1 MAAVV
6 GGLAVPVGASA
17 HLVGPAAK
25 NGMVAGT
32 ASSSAPAARDGA
44 AWLRGAKATLG
55 QRNGAF
61 SLPADARN
69 VELIS
74 KLPLDNEFGSV
85 APEQVADVVVHKT
98 TAYVMSWATPVEGT
112 RCRRGGF
119 WSVDIS
125 KPAAPVQLNFIRALD
140 RNYHGEGAHVIT
152 FPDGRDI
159 LAVNNET
166 CSASTPQRGGGFD
179 LYDVTDPGDPVALVQ
194 AAGDYSDVL
203 GTLVCCTRTAAGANE
218 PISHEYHSVW
228 MWRAGA
234 KVYLVGVDNDEQTR
248 TDLDIFDIT
257 DPTAPKAVA
266 EYDLDQEF
274 GLFEPGEEVLD
285 NDRDV
290 DGNYLNTL
298 LHDMVVKEINGVP
311 TMLASYW
318 DGGYVMLDVSDP
330 ANAQY
335 IGDTTFKATDPLT
348 GLQKSTGNAH
358 QAEFSYDNRFIL
370 GADEDFNTHRALG
383 RVDPGGPD
391 DFAFES
397 FGPADAGPPFTADTV
412 LDGQTVFAGKGCAP
426 ANYPDNVG
434 GDPTKIAL
442 IERGGACAFRTM
454 VQSAEARGY
463 RTLLMFND
471 NTAGQ
476 GCEWL
481 GVIPLQ
487 GYTGNTMML
496 FIPRTIGMRLLGAYN
511 PQTYKCTEGNNA
523 NTTPAP
529 AAPMNGK
536 RVTLRALFD
545 GWGYAHL
552 YRTGSGKLTEV
563 DAYAVDEALDE
574 DFATGFGDLSIHE
587 WATDPNAN
595 IAYSSYYGAG
605 LRVVRFGDSG
615 IEETGHFVDD
625 GGNNFWGVE
634 QFTTDEQQP
643 RRLIA
648 ASDRDFGL
656 YIFRY
661 TGPDAPVLPPK
672 QSPPQNPPLQAPVT
686 PAAPKDATKPRI
698 VSLSSANKSLKKLRA
713 GKLAIRLR
721 LDEASRVQITLQ
733 GRLTRSNGKR
743 GSLSRLAR
751 TTVANFGANRTRTVT
766 LKLSSATRKKLRRE
780 KRLPARLSFSVTDVA
795 GNVTTRNVTLTF
807 R

>member
-1 MAAVV
+1 M
-6 GGLAVPVGASA
+6 
-17 HLVGPAAK
+17 
-25 NGMVAGT
+25 
-32 ASSSAPAARDGA
+32 
-44 AWLRGAKATLG
+44 
-55 QRNGAF
+55 
-61 SLPADARN
+61 
-69 VELIS
+69 
-74 KLPLDNEFGSV
+74 
-85 APEQVADVVVHKT
+85 
-98 TAYVMSWATPVEGT
+98 
-112 RCRRGGF
+112 
-119 WSVDIS
+119 
-125 KPAAPVQLNFIRALD
+125 
-140 RNYHGEGAHVIT
+140 
-152 FPDGRDI
+152 
-159 LAVNNET
+159 
-166 CSASTPQRGGGFD
+166 
-179 LYDVTDPGDPVALVQ
+179 
-194 AAGDYSDVL
+194 
-203 GTLVCCTRTAAGANE
+203 
-218 PISHEYHSVW
+218 
-228 MWRAGA
+228 
-234 KVYLVGVDNDEQTR
+234 
-248 TDLDIFDIT
+248 
-257 DPTAPKAVA
+257 
-266 EYDLDQEF
+266 
-274 GLFEPGEEVLD
+274 
-285 NDRDV
+285 
-290 DGNYLNTL
+290 
-298 LHDMVVKEINGVP
+298 
-311 TMLASYW
+311 
-318 DGGYVMLDVSDP
+318 
-330 ANAQY
+330 
-335 IGDTTFKATDPLT
+335 
-348 GLQKSTGNAH
+348 
-358 QAEFSYDNRFIL
+358 
-370 GADEDFNTHRALG
+370 
-383 RVDPGGPD
+383 
-391 DFAFES
+391 
-397 FGPADAGPPFTADTV
+397 
-412 LDGQTVFAGKGCAP
+412 
-426 ANYPDNVG
+426 G

-686 PAAPKDATKPRI
+686 PARAEGRDEATDRVALVGEQEPQ
-698 VSLSSANKSLKKLRA
+698 
-713 GKLAIRLR
+713 
-721 LDEASRVQITLQ
+721 EASRRQA
-733 GRLTRSNGKR
+733 RDPAAARR
-743 GSLSRLAR
+743 GLAR
-751 TTVANFGANRTRTVT
+751 ADHAPGPADPLQRQARQP
-766 LKLSSATRKKLRRE
+766 LAAGPHDGGELRRQPHADRDAE
-780 KRLPARLSFSVTDVA
+780 
-795 GNVTTRNVTLTF
+795 TLERDTQEAAA
-807 R
+807 